1 MIENLLHTIKVITS
15 YKGSLD
21 IAGYEKRDVNDSHSE
36 SFNVPLKDNNVD
48 HNVSVSTEVDNLNSV
63 IEDEMCCDEIE
74 DEMCCDEI
82 EDEMCCDDPTTD
94 PVLRAINKYKN
105 QYEICNKKVNAGN
118 SIMDN
123 KNVTGIKEHDTS
135 CVIEQRESTSNKE
148 KNVKTPANK
157 PSNNNNKKKIFIL
170 GDSMVKN
177 VIKILIIK
185 SVST

>member
-21 IAGYEKRDVNDSHSE
+21 IAGYEKMDVNDSHSE

-63 IEDEMCCDEIE
+63 
-74 DEMCCDEI
+74 I

-123 KNVTGIKEHDTS
+123 KNLTGIKEHDTS
-135 CVIEQRESTSNKE
+135 CAIEQRESTTNKE

>member
-1 MIENLLHTIKVITS
+1 M
-15 YKGSLD
+15 Y
-21 IAGYEKRDVNDSHSE
+21 
-36 SFNVPLKDNNVD
+36 KDNNVD
-48 HNVSVSTEVDNLNSV
+48 HNVSVSTEVDNLNRA
-63 IEDEMCCDEIE
+63 IEDEI
-74 DEMCCDEI
+74 CCDEI

-123 KNVTGIKEHDTS
+123 KNPTGIKEHDTS
-135 CVIEQRESTSNKE
+135 CVIEQRESTTNKN

-157 PSNNNNKKKIFIL
+157 SSNNNNKKKIFIL

-177 VIKILIIK
+177 VIKILMVK